1 LQERSAPTFLRTL
14 GTCTACRRAV
24 TENSVDAAV
33 SAITCANPIS
43 QQLAWVWPVKSGAP
57 DVDNLDPKEYKL
69 PPTEPLGG
77 ARLGKFGIIGL
88 CGQEEHGIP
97 VEWCASPVPA

>member
-1 LQERSAPTFLRTL
+1 MRLSRSGPVRV
-14 GTCTACRRAV
+14 GY
-24 TENSVDAAV
+24 
-33 SAITCANPIS
+33 SATRGGSSEPVA
-43 QQLAWVWPVKSGAP
+43 AWVWPVKSGAP

-88 CGQEEHGIP
+88 CGQEEHGSP
-97 VEWCASPVPA
+97 VEWYASPVPA